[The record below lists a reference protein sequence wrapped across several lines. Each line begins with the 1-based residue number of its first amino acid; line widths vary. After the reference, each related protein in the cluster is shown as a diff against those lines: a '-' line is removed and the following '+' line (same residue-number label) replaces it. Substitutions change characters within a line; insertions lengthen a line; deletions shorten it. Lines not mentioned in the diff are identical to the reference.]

1 MSLELDQFFNLQ
13 PNAVEDAPLQQSLLT
28 TIRTP
33 IEASNPNTNSVFI
46 KIPKIGLLTSDSMVT
61 FRIKAEQGLTGNCR
75 VNLLNGILGAIKR
88 FTLRVDNKILSD
100 IEKPS
105 QFVTQALY
113 SQNSVSK
120 ISCLHHYLF
129 GCNTRLTVD
138 RLDGIERPDVRC
150 GMVVQYDAF
159 GVPTMTAQEFLVS
172 DTADENFRFGV
183 PLSFL
188 GATWLA
194 NNNLPMFMMKDR
206 EVIMEIQFEKDA
218 REYIVGTID
227 TDVFNCVVDLPTVE
241 LVSTHILQDEEL
253 ERAMMAQ
260 IKKSPFKYP
269 MLDTYLVKNVMPAGA
284 VDPDGHTETYRIN
297 LQGRELHSMLLSFR
311 DTELPEYQAAS
322 TFKIWTANQ
331 GSDALGDENWL
342 LKMNGRNVFERPV
355 TSQALVFFLTQLY
368 NKGASPQV
376 SKLQYTCDNN
386 TVINNAVNTDE
397 FNSDLRGRCHW
408 VGFDFENGNN
418 AVFGGGIQQ
427 VAPLEI
433 QYTITR
439 RTATYPTQTSAHE
452 VLAYMSVSKLLT
464 IGAGQVG
471 VSF

>member
-1 MSLELDQFFNLQ
+1 MSLELDTFFNLQ
-13 PNAVEDAPLQQSLLT
+13 VNAVEDAPLQQSLLT

-46 KIPKIGLLTSDSMVT
+46 KIPKQGLLTSDSMVT
-61 FRIKAEQGLTGNCR
+61 FRLTATAALTNKCR
-75 VNLLNGILGAIKR
+75 VNLLNGALGAIKR

-100 IEKPS
+100 IERPS

-138 RLDGIERPDVRC
+138 LIDGIERPDIRSGIVT
-150 GMVVQYDAF
+150 VYDA
-159 GVPTMTAQEFLVS
+159 GNIPTITVQEFEIS
-172 DTADENFRFGV
+172 DTAESNYRFGV

-194 NNNLPMFMMKDR
+194 NNNLPMFMMKER

-218 REYIVGTID
+218 REYVIGTD
-227 TDVFNCVVDLPTVE
+227 LTDLGSCVVDLPTVE
-241 LVSTHILQDEEL
+241 LVSTHIMQDEEL
-253 ERAMMAQ
+253 ERAMMMQ
-260 IKKSPFKYP
+260 IRKTPFKYP
-269 MLDTYLVKNVMPAGA
+269 MLDTYLVKNIISDLNVGTEH
-284 VDPDGHTETYRIN
+284 PDTYRIN
-297 LQGRELHSMLLSFR
+297 LQGRELHSMLLAFR
-311 DTELPEYQAAS
+311 DTTLPDYTSAQD
-322 TFKIWTANQ
+322 FKIRTANQ

-368 NKGASPQV
+368 NKGSSPQV

-386 TVINNAVNTDE
+386 TVINAAVNTDE

-418 AVFGGGIQQ
+418 VVFGGGISQ

-433 QYTITR
+433 QYAVTP
-439 RTATYPTQTSAHE
+439 RTATFPSQESTHE
-452 VLAYMSVSKLLT
+452 LLAYMSVSKLLT
-464 IGAGQVG
+464 IGAGQVQ

>member
-13 PNAVEDAPLQQSLLT
+13 VDEVEDAPLQQSLLT

-61 FRIKAEQGLTGNCR
+61 FRLKAEQTLTNNCR
-75 VNLLNGILGAIKR
+75 VNLLNGALGAIKR

-138 RLDGIERPDVRC
+138 RLDGIEHPDVRC
-150 GMVVQYDAF
+150 GMVIQYDGA
-159 GVPTMTAQEFLVS
+159 GIPTMIAQEFLVS
-172 DTADENFRFGV
+172 DVADENFRFGI

-206 EVIMEIQFEKDA
+206 EVILEIQFEKDA
-218 REYIVGTID
+218 REYIVGTD
-227 TDVFNCVVDLPTVE
+227 DVDLAYCVVDLPTVE

-269 MLDTYLVKNVMPAGA
+269 MLDTYLVKNVLSGQQ
-284 VDPDGHTETYRIN
+284 VGSEHTETYRIN
-297 LQGRELHSMLLSFR
+297 LQGRELHSMLLTFR
-311 DTELPEYQAAS
+311 DTELPDHTTADS
-322 TFKIWTANQ
+322 FKIWTANQ

-355 TSQALVFFLTQLY
+355 TSQAIVFFLTQLY
-368 NKGASPQV
+368 NKGSSPQV

-386 TVINNAVNTDE
+386 TILNAAVNTDE
-397 FNSDLRGRCHW
+397 FNQDLRGRCHW

-427 VAPLEI
+427 TAPLEI
-433 QYTITR
+433 QYTTTP
-439 RTATYPTQTSAHE
+439 RTASFPAQETTHE
-452 VLAYMSVSKLLT
+452 VLAYMSVAKLLT

-471 VSF
+471 ISF

>member
-1 MSLELDQFFNLQ
+1 MSLELDRFFNLQ
-13 PNAVEDAPLQQSLLT
+13 VDEVEDAPLQQSLLT

-61 FRIKAEQGLTGNCR
+61 LRLKGEQTLTNDCR
-75 VNLLNGILGAIKR
+75 VNLLNGVLGAIKR
-88 FTLRVDNKILSD
+88 FTLRIDNKILSD

-138 RLDGIERPDVRC
+138 RLDGLEKPDVRV
-150 GMVVQYDAF
+150 GMIVQYDA
-159 GVPTMTAQEFLVS
+159 GNIPTMVAQEFLIS
-172 DTADENFRFGV
+172 DTADENFRFGI

-194 NNNLPMFMMKDR
+194 NNNLPMFMLKDR
-206 EVIMEIQFEKDA
+206 EVIMEIQFERDA
-218 REYIVGTID
+218 REYVVGTD
-227 TDVFNCVVDLPTVE
+227 GTDLANCVVDLPTVE

-260 IKKSPFKYP
+260 IRKSPFKYP
-269 MLDTYLVKNVMPAGA
+269 MLDTYLVKNIMPTQTI
-284 VDPDGHTETYRIN
+284 DIEHTETYRIN
-297 LQGRELHSMLLSFR
+297 LQGRELHSMMMAFR
-311 DTELPEYQAAS
+311 DTDVPDQTTAPS
-322 TFKIWTANQ
+322 FKIWTANQ

-376 SKLQYTCDNN
+376 SKHQYTCDNN
-386 TVINNAVNTDE
+386 TILNAAINTDE
-397 FNSDLRGRCHW
+397 FNQDQRGRCHW

-433 QYTITR
+433 QYTITP
-439 RTATYPTQTSAHE
+439 RTVTFPSQTTVHE
-452 VLAYMSVSKLLT
+452 VLAYMSVAKLLT

-471 VSF
+471 ISF

>member
-1 MSLELDQFFNLQ
+1 MSLELDRFFNLQ
-13 PNAVEDAPLQQSLLT
+13 VDEVEDAPLQQSLLT

-61 FRIKAEQGLTGNCR
+61 FRLKAEQGTTGNCR

-159 GVPTMTAQEFLVS
+159 DIPTMIAQEFLVS
-172 DTADENFRFGV
+172 DTADENFRFGI

-194 NNNLPMFMMKDR
+194 NNNLPMFMLKDR

-218 REYIVGTID
+218 REYVVGVD
-227 TDVFNCVVDLPTVE
+227 DVDLAYCIVDLPTVE

-269 MLDTYLVKNVMPAGA
+269 MLDTYLVKNIVPTGA
-284 VDPDGHTETYRIN
+284 VGTEHTETYRIN

-311 DTELPEYQAAS
+311 DTVLPDHTGAAD
-322 TFKIWTANQ
+322 FKIWTANQ

-368 NKGASPQV
+368 NKGSSPQV

-386 TVINNAVNTDE
+386 TVLNTTVNTDE
-397 FNSDLRGRCHW
+397 FNQDLRGRCHW

-418 AVFGGGIQQ
+418 SVFGGGIQQ

-433 QYTITR
+433 QYTTTP
-439 RTATYPTQTSAHE
+439 RTATFPAQTTTHE
-452 VLAYMSVSKLLT
+452 MLAYMSVAKLLT

-471 VSF
+471 ISF

>member
-1 MSLELDQFFNLQ
+1 MSLELDTFFNLQ
-13 PNAVEDAPLQQSLLT
+13 VNAVEDAPLQQSLLT

-46 KIPKIGLLTSDSMVT
+46 KIPKQGLLTSDSMVT
-61 FRIKAEQGLTGNCR
+61 FRLTAEQGLTNSCR
-75 VNLLNGILGAIKR
+75 VNLLNGALGAIKR

-100 IEKPS
+100 IERPS

-138 RLDGIERPDVRC
+138 QLDGIEHPDVRA
-150 GMVVQYDAF
+150 GVVLTYDGF
-159 GVPTMTAQEFLVS
+159 DIPTMTVQEFEIS
-172 DTADENFRFGV
+172 DTADSNYRFGV

-206 EVIMEIQFEKDA
+206 EVIMEIQFERDS
-218 REYIVGTID
+218 REYVIGTSD
-227 TDVFNCVVDLPTVE
+227 TDVAYCVVDLPTVE
-241 LVSTHILQDEEL
+241 LVSTHIMQDEEL

-260 IKKSPFKYP
+260 IKKTPFKYP
-269 MLDTYLVKNVMPAGA
+269 MLDTYLVKNIISGQQVGTE
-284 VDPDGHTETYRIN
+284 HLETYRIN
-297 LQGRELHSMLLSFR
+297 LQGRELHSMLLAFR
-311 DTELPEYQAAS
+311 DTVLPEYQAAS

-331 GSDALGDENWL
+331 GSDALGDEVWL
-342 LKMNGRNVFERPV
+342 LKMNGRNVFERPI
-355 TSQALVFFLTQLY
+355 TSQALVYFLTQLY
-368 NKGASPQV
+368 NKGSSPQV
-376 SKLQYTCDNN
+376 SKLQYTCDQN
-386 TVINNAVNTDE
+386 TVLNAAVNTDE

-433 QYTITR
+433 QYTITP
-439 RTATYPTQTSAHE
+439 RTATFPSQASTHE

-471 VSF
+471 ISF

>member
-1 MSLELDQFFNLQ
+1 MSLELDRFFNLQ
-13 PNAVEDAPLQQSLLT
+13 VDEVEDAPLQQSLLT

-61 FRIKAEQGLTGNCR
+61 LRLNAEDALGTNCR
-75 VNLLNGILGAIKR
+75 VNLLNGVLGAIKR

-138 RLDGIERPDVRC
+138 KLDGIERPDVRA
-150 GMVVQYDAF
+150 GMTVSYDAF
-159 GVPTMTAQEFLVS
+159 DIPTMIAQEFLIS
-172 DTADENFRFGV
+172 DTANENFRFGI

-206 EVIMEIQFEKDA
+206 EVIMEIQFERDA
-218 REYIVGTID
+218 REYVVGTEGVD
-227 TDVFNCVVDLPTVE
+227 LAKCVVDLATVE

-269 MLDTYLVKNVMPAGA
+269 MLDTYLVKNIMPTQT
-284 VDPDGHTETYRIN
+284 VNDEHTETYRIN
-297 LQGRELHSMLLSFR
+297 LQGRELHSMMLAFR
-311 DTELPEYQAAS
+311 DTELPDQTGLAS
-322 TFKIWTANQ
+322 YKIFTANQ

-342 LKMNGRNVFERPV
+342 LKMNGRNVFERPI

-368 NKGASPQV
+368 NKGVSPQV
-376 SKLQYTCDNN
+376 SKHQYTCDNN
-386 TVINNAVNTDE
+386 TILNAAVNSDE
-397 FNSDLRGRCHW
+397 FNQDLRGRCHW

-433 QYTITR
+433 QYTITP
-439 RTATYPTQTSAHE
+439 RTVTFPSQTTVHE
-452 VLAYMSVSKLLT
+452 VLAYMSVAKLLT

-471 VSF
+471 ISF

>member
-1 MSLELDQFFNLQ
+1 MSLELDRFFNLTVDE
-13 PNAVEDAPLQQSLLT
+13 VEDAPLQQSLLT

-61 FRIKAEQGLTGNCR
+61 FRLKAEQTLTNNCR
-75 VNLLNGILGAIKR
+75 VNLLNGALGAIKR

-138 RLDGIERPDVRC
+138 RLSGIEHPDVRC
-150 GMVVQYDAF
+150 GMVVEYDGF
-159 GVPTMTAQEFLVS
+159 GVPSMVAQEFLVS
-172 DTADENFRFGV
+172 DTAEENFRFGI

-194 NNNLPMFMMKDR
+194 NNNLPMFMLKDR
-206 EVIMEIQFEKDA
+206 EVIMEIQFERDA
-218 REYIVGTID
+218 REYVVGVD
-227 TDVFNCVVDLPTVE
+227 DVDLAYCVVDLPTVE

-260 IKKSPFKYP
+260 IKKTPFKYP
-269 MLDTYLVKNVMPAGA
+269 MLDTYLVKNIMPAGA
-284 VDPDGHTETYRIN
+284 VGTEHTETYRIN
-297 LQGRELHSMLLSFR
+297 LQGRELHSMLLAFR
-311 DTELPEYQAAS
+311 DTVLPEHAGAS

-355 TSQALVFFLTQLY
+355 SSQALVYFLTQLY
-368 NKGASPQV
+368 NKGSSPQV
-376 SKLQYTCDNN
+376 SKLQYTCDEN
-386 TVINNAVNTDE
+386 TILNAGINTDE
-397 FNSDLRGRCHW
+397 FNQDLRGRSHH

-418 AVFGGGIQQ
+418 AVFGGGIVQT
-427 VAPLEI
+427 APLEI
-433 QYTITR
+433 QYTITP
-439 RTATYPTQTSAHE
+439 RTDEFPDQTSVHE
-452 VLAYMSVSKLLT
+452 VLAYMSVAKLLT

-471 VSF
+471 ISF

>member
-1 MSLELDQFFNLQ
+1 MSLELDRFFNLQ
-13 PNAVEDAPLQQSLLT
+13 VDEVEDAPLQQSLLT

-33 IEASNPNTNSVFI
+33 IEASNPNANSVFI

-61 FRIKAEQGLTGNCR
+61 FRLKAEQALTGNCR

-88 FTLRVDNKILSD
+88 FTLRVDNKILTD

-150 GMVVQYDAF
+150 GMVLQYDQF
-159 GVPTMTAQEFLVS
+159 GIVTMVAQEFSVS
-172 DTADENFRFGV
+172 ENVDDNYRFGV

-188 GATWLA
+188 GATFLA

-206 EVIMEIQFEKDA
+206 EVILELQFERDA
-218 REYIVGTID
+218 REYIVGTSD
-227 TDVFNCVVDLPTVE
+227 TDVAYCVVDLPTVE

-260 IKKSPFKYP
+260 IKKTPFKYP
-269 MLDTYLVKNVMPAGA
+269 MLDTYLVKNIIQPGTVG
-284 VDPDGHTETYRIN
+284 VESTETYRIN
-297 LQGRELHSMLLSFR
+297 LQGRELHSMMLAFR
-311 DTELPEYQAAS
+311 DTVLQTYTLDS
-322 TFKIWTANQ
+322 DFKIWTANQ

-355 TSQALVFFLTQLY
+355 TSQALVYFLTQLY
-368 NKGASPQV
+368 NKGSSPQV
-376 SKLQYTCDNN
+376 SKHQYSCDNN
-386 TVINNAVNTDE
+386 TVLNAGINTDE
-397 FNSDLRGRCHW
+397 FNQDLRGRCHW

-418 AVFGGGIQQ
+418 TVFGGGIQQ

-433 QYTITR
+433 QYSTTP
-439 RTATYPTQTSAHE
+439 RTGTFPSQETTHE
-452 VLAYMSVSKLLT
+452 MLAYMSVSKLLT

-471 VSF
+471 ISF